1 MWFLNLLGIG
11 KSHFIKFSCC
21 WIKLFQLVLELFV
34 EYFYEISIWNFLMNS
49 WSSSFPIELKNRHQ
63 MIKFLKDLNSD
74 AISFTEA
81 ANYHISVKSSRSI
94 QPHYSTLTNLFNF
107 WRCWSICLIY
117 MHSMP
122 RTTVSLLYYKLFVLS
137 WTFHYS
143 IHLQASCS
151 MIFINKFLFWG
162 KQLFTN
168 NLFPYGK
175 KPLNI

>member
-1 MWFLNLLGIG
+1 MVFKFIRYRQITLYKVFLLLNKTISTRFGA
-11 KSHFIKFSCC
+11 FC
-21 WIKLFQLVLELFV
+21 WIFLWNFF
-34 EYFYEISIWNFLMNS
+34 FEISWWTPEVPL
-49 WSSSFPIELKNRHQ
+49 FPIELKNRHQ

-74 AISFTEA
+74 AISFTKA

-94 QPHYSTLTNLFNF
+94 QLHYSTLTNLFNF

-137 WTFHYS
+137 WTFLYS

-151 MIFINKFLFWG
+151 IIFINKFLFWG

-168 NLFPYGK
+168 NLLPYGK